1 MLYSLNSVVSKEIF
15 STARER
21 QFPRSEI
28 KFRDARAA
36 MMVRPVEVH
45 SAHDGFS
52 TEAKDAIHK
61 KGNFLLFINALPAS
75 DGSTSRTQ
83 FSVPVS
89 KMPLPLMLLHF

>member
-1 MLYSLNSVVSKEIF
+1 
-15 STARER
+15 
-21 QFPRSEI
+21 
-28 KFRDARAA
+28 
-36 MMVRPVEVH
+36 MMVRPAEVH

-75 DGSTSRTQ
+75 DGSTFRTQ

-89 KMPLPLMLLHF
+89 KMPLPLMLLHFRDLGMTSNILGVQIFCVYL